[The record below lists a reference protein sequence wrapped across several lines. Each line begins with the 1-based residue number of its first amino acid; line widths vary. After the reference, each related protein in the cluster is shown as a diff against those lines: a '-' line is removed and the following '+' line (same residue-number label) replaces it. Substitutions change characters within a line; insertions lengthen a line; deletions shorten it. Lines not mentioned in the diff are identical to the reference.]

1 MTFVEPPIAA
11 SDDSI
16 SRSAAINVV
25 KKYLRINKD
34 LFDAIEYELGNLP
47 SAQPEIVRCRECKY
61 WTHIKR
67 TNRYWCKTDDGL
79 FDLNPSPDDFCS
91 RAKRRTDE

>member
-1 MTFVEPPIAA
+1 MTLVKPHTTA

-16 SRSAAINVV
+16 SRSAAINIV

-47 SAQPEIVRCRECKY
+47 STHLEIIHCKDCDYGVQDEDGWWYCRDFGCQVGDE
-61 WTHIKR
+61 
-67 TNRYWCKTDDGL
+67 DG
-79 FDLNPSPDDFCS
+79 NGFC
-91 RAKRRTDE
+91 ADAERRK

>member
-1 MTFVEPPIAA
+1 MTFVEPSTAA

-16 SRSAAINVV
+16 NRSAAINIV

-47 SAQPEIVRCRECKY
+47 PAQLEIIRCRECEY
-61 WTHIKR
+61 GEQ
-67 TNRYWCKTDDGL
+67 DEDGWWYCRS
-79 FDLNPSPDDFCS
+79 FGCQVGDEDGSGFCADAE
-91 RAKRRTDE
+91 RKK